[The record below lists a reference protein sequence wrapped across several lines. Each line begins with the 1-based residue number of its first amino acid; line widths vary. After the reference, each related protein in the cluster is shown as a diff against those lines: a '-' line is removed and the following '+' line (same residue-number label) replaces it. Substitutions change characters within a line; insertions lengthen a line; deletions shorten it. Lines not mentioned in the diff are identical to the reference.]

1 MDASMEEVIVYLR
14 NVNGG
19 QLSPCVGRD
28 TTKGT

>member
-28 TTKGT
+28 TKGT